1 MSSTTNTED
10 SWELTPAIAK
20 PHIKPWIPESW
31 QWPFYLTALIINDIV
46 MTGAAF
52 RIAYWIRFELSLP
65 IFKLDADPSFAY
77 YESLMI
83 LTIPL
88 WIIVFAVIGL
98 YQRQNLLGGTKEYA
112 LFFRA
117 ATFGLLLVIV
127 AGFLEPSL
135 LIARGWILS
144 SWFLT
149 FLFGVVG
156 RFLLRR
162 VVYQLRQYGYFVMPA
177 LVIGAN
183 EEARLLAYQLMRWT
197 KSGLQLKGVLHN
209 QHPPVL
215 NGFPKEMIIGS
226 LDQLDEIVTRYGIR
240 EIILATSALSREEM
254 LSIFQRYGV
263 SSSVNLRLSSGL
275 FEIITTGLQVKELAY
290 VPLVSVD
297 KVRLKGIEWFMKL
310 GMDYSLALLGLV
322 LISPVLLVIAVA
334 IKLDSTGLII
344 HRRRVMGLNGVKF
357 DAFKFRTMYID
368 GDEILTHNPELQEK
382 LAQEHKLQKDPRVT
396 RVGRMLRKFS
406 LDELPQLI
414 NVLRGEMSLVG
425 PRMISPEEMQK
436 YDQWGLNLLTL
447 KPGITG
453 LWQVSG
459 RSDVSYQERVRMDM
473 YYIRN
478 WNLWFDIYLLFQT
491 IPAVLKG
498 KGAY

>member
-20 PHIKPWIPESW
+20 LQIKPLISEFW
-31 QWPFYLTALIINDIV
+31 QWILYLAALVINDIV
-46 MTGAAF
+46 MTGTAF
-52 RIAYWIRFELSLP
+52 RVAYWIRFDLSLP
-65 IFKLDADPSFAY
+65 IFKLYVEPSLAY
-77 YESLMI
+77 YESLMV

-88 WIIVFAVIGL
+88 WILVFAVTGL
-98 YQRQNLLGGTKEYA
+98 YQRQNLLGGTQEYA
-112 LFFRA
+112 KFFRA
-117 ATFGLLLVIV
+117 TTFGLLLVIV

-135 LIARGWILS
+135 LIARGWILLA
-144 SWFLT
+144 WFLT
-149 FLFGVVG
+149 FLFGAMG

-162 VVYQLRQYGYFVMPA
+162 VIYRLREQGYFMVSA
-177 LVIGAN
+177 LIIGAN
-183 EEARLLAYQLMRWT
+183 EEARLLASQLMSWT
-197 KSGLQLKGVLHN
+197 KSGIHLRGVLHN
-209 QHPPVL
+209 QHPPAL
-215 NGFPKEMIIGS
+215 NGFPEGMIIGS
-226 LDQLDEIVTRYGIR
+226 LDQLDEIVVRLGIQ

-263 SSSVNLRLSSGL
+263 SSSINLRLSSGL

-322 LISPVLLVIAVA
+322 LISPVLLVIAIA
-334 IKLDSTGLII
+334 IKLDSTGSII

-357 DAFKFRTMYID
+357 DAFKFRTMYIN

-382 LAQEHKLQKDPRVT
+382 LAQEHKLQNDPRIT
-396 RVGRMLRKFS
+396 RVGKVLRKLS

-414 NVLRGEMSLVG
+414 NILRGEMSLVG

-491 IPAVLKG
+491 IPAVLAS